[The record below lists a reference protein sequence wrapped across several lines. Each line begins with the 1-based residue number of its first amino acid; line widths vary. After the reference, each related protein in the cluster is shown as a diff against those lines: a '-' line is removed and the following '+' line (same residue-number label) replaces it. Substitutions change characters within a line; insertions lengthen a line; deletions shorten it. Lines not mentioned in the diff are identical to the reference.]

1 MEFARWDSAA
11 HDLKTLLGV
20 KIAAFAAAL
29 LALIFA
35 DRLNNIPVLATTVEV
50 VASAICLGL
59 LFLPVADHEPI
70 HNVRLNPFLALL
82 LGASGALAGALGW
95 LHGTPAFV
103 HDWKWPLDSLQS
115 HDQLT
120 VLGSIWLPWGS
131 GAPAIQALGNY
142 PIAILGWA
150 IGYVL
155 PSNLALLAV
164 LALIGACAGW
174 GIAGLAART
183 GLSKPYQATLALS
196 FTAMPAWFN
205 RLDAGHL
212 EWLLGYALLPAALSI
227 AISGAHPRKVAGGL
241 GALWGIAGGQA
252 QFLLFFPLV
261 ALPLAVQSRRLAAAS
276 AGLLLMIAVQLPAIV
291 AMIYAHRLGAF
302 ASQQTNL
309 TWQMAQSDPLGL
321 ALLSG
326 ADPAHYF
333 AHWQG
338 GAAFALSL
346 GIIVCAAIGAF
357 SSTLTRILAATWLLC
372 ALWSSGLDG
381 PLAIP
386 IAWTF
391 AHVPEA
397 IALREFAH
405 TQAVVAPLLA
415 ILGAHGIS
423 RIVGALRAGA
433 WIGAVATFLA
443 LLPLTAAA
451 FSGATTGI
459 AIPIAHSSDRD
470 AVVADIEALPGSGQ
484 VLWWPGLAPIAL
496 RTDATR
502 GGVDSEALV
511 TGEHAPYAEYRP
523 TAALA
528 QAIVALGS
536 GDRAACGLL
545 ADLGVQA
552 VIVRDGTFIP
562 TGTAFSPL
570 VVPSAATAVRA
581 GLREVAA
588 RGSYH
593 LYAVPCYRGR
603 VTIADDAQITGD
615 WSSIVPIARRLG
627 ATDERT
633 SPPSAPAGCAAV
645 PFVAP
650 TYRSTDIT
658 RNWVQL
664 SELDSQFLKFDNA
677 FDDVLVTRDP
687 AEQLRSWVLAAPAGA
702 SYAWIPPQRAN
713 RLLPNMIGVWQIAH
727 CRAGARPRR
736 RPVSS
741 AALPKHFNDGTIYL
755 SSPTLIVAH
764 YGSYAGWSLLVD
776 GEDDAKPILADGYAT
791 GWLLRSGQW
800 SLALVPSGP
809 PIGLLWAI
817 ALLTCTLCL
826 IQTCLPY
833 RK

>member
-1 MEFARWDSAA
+1 M
-11 HDLKTLLGV
+11 
-20 KIAAFAAAL
+20 
-29 LALIFA
+29 
-35 DRLNNIPVLATTVEV
+35 
-50 VASAICLGL
+50 
-59 LFLPVADHEPI
+59 
-70 HNVRLNPFLALL
+70 
-82 LGASGALAGALGW
+82 
-95 LHGTPAFV
+95 
-103 HDWKWPLDSLQS
+103 
-115 HDQLT
+115 
-120 VLGSIWLPWGS
+120 
-131 GAPAIQALGNY
+131 AP
-142 PIAILGWA
+142 
-150 IGYVL
+150 
-155 PSNLALLAV
+155 
-164 LALIGACAGW
+164 
-174 GIAGLAART
+174 
-183 GLSKPYQATLALS
+183 
-196 FTAMPAWFN
+196 
-205 RLDAGHL
+205 
-212 EWLLGYALLPAALSI
+212 LGYALLPAALSI
-227 AISGAHPRKVAGGL
+227 AISGAHPRKVAGRL

-552 VIVRDGTFIP
+552 VIVRD
-562 TGTAFSPL
+562 AHS
-570 VVPSAATAVRA
+570 
-581 GLREVAA
+581 
-588 RGSYH
+588 
-593 LYAVPCYRGR
+593 
-603 VTIADDAQITGD
+603 
-615 WSSIVPIARRLG
+615 
-627 ATDERT
+627 
-633 SPPSAPAGCAAV
+633 SPPAQRSRRSSSRPPLPRFEPGCV
-645 PFVAP
+645 KLRREDR
-650 TYRSTDIT
+650 TICMRSPVI
-658 RNWVQL
+658 
-664 SELDSQFLKFDNA
+664 
-677 FDDVLVTRDP
+677 
-687 AEQLRSWVLAAPAGA
+687 AGA
-702 SYAWIPPQRAN
+702 SPSRTTRRSRVTGLRSYQSRAVSALRTN
-713 RLLPNMIGVWQIAH
+713 GQVHL
-727 CRAGARPRR
+727 RR
-736 RPVSS
+736 RQ
-741 AALPKHFNDGTIYL
+741 AAPPCRSLPQHIGQ
-755 SSPTLIVAH
+755 
-764 YGSYAGWSLLVD
+764 
-776 GEDDAKPILADGYAT
+776 PILPAT
-791 GWLLRSGQW
+791 GSSYPSWIRSF
-800 SLALVPSGP
+800 
-809 PIGLLWAI
+809 
-817 ALLTCTLCL
+817 
-826 IQTCLPY
+826 
-833 RK
+833 